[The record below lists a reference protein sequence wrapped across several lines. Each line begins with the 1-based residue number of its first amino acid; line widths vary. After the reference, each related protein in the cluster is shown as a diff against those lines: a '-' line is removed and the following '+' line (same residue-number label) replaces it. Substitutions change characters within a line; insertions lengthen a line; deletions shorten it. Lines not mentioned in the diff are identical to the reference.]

1 MGKYSKGKKAAIYAA
16 LVIFVIIALF
26 PILYPLMSSFR
37 TDQEIFQYTAP
48 FNLHTLIPV
57 DWTMENY
64 ISLFRDHG
72 FGQYIKNTLIVV
84 GITVPVSIFICSIA
98 AFAFTFFKFKGKWI
112 LFALFLLTFMIPG
125 EAIVLPLYQLVA
137 KMGLINTY
145 AGLILPSL
153 ANGLVLFLFV
163 QSFRD
168 IPVSLLEAVR
178 IDGGSW
184 GTCYWKVV
192 MPLSKAIIVTACL
205 MVFVNEWNNFLWPL
219 LAGRIDSVK
228 TITIAISSFKE
239 QNVTHWS
246 LIYASSM
253 LSALVPIF
261 LFLPF
266 QKYFIQG
273 ITSGSVKG

>member
-1 MGKYSKGKKAAIYAA
+1 
-16 LVIFVIIALF
+16 
-26 PILYPLMSSFR
+26 
-37 TDQEIFQYTAP
+37 
-48 FNLHTLIPV
+48 
-57 DWTMENY
+57 
-64 ISLFRDHG
+64 
-72 FGQYIKNTLIVV
+72 
-84 GITVPVSIFICSIA
+84 
-98 AFAFTFFKFKGKWI
+98 
-112 LFALFLLTFMIPG
+112 
-125 EAIVLPLYQLVA
+125 
-137 KMGLINTY
+137 MGLINTY